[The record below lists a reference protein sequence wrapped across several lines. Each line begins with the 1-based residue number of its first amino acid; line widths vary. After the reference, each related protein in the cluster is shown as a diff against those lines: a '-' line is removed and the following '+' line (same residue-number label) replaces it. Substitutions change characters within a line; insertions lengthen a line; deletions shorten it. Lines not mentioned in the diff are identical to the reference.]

1 MYCSQHFQGRK
12 LTAAITQ
19 STALTIALCCAIPA
33 QSFAAEEQ
41 IEEVVVTGSFIQ
53 RPADRPQPVTVIDN
67 TQIQLEQKSS
77 ISEIFKTLPQV
88 AGSVST
94 INTSEGGNS
103 PTNTINLRGLGERA
117 TLVLMNG
124 LRQTIDGGTNGGV
137 SAVDIDNLAPSIMIE
152 RIEILTDGASALYGS
167 DAVAGVVNF
176 ITRNDFDGFE
186 TRVNLQKIQDVETNT
201 PDMQFGLIA
210 GAQGENG
217 GIVAGF
223 EVAKTETLLVED
235 RYEDS
240 RLLATLQS
248 GFANPGSFT
257 PGLTGSIVAG
267 RRPDPLCGDSSLGS
281 GLIPGFV
288 VGSQCMIANSLGRT
302 LQPESERYNGLAVIT
317 HNFDNAVSAQF
328 EVGYAHTEYNIDFG
342 YVTPLLFPLP
352 EVPANNPGVI
362 AANAADPS
370 WAIQPY
376 RWWGRPL
383 SPPDGKPTVHTSQQD
398 TYRVT
403 GTLDGPIGDSGWSWT
418 ARGTISHNKSF
429 FDSNDALNSRLLNAL
444 QGYGGPSC
452 GQTPASDPDGE
463 FQGVGN
469 CLWFNPFANHSLAA
483 PGDPEYNDPALL
495 EYMIGSR
502 ILTGTAELRTLEA
515 IVTGDLFDLP
525 GGTTGVAFGVQTR
538 EQQYGQDWD
547 DITNAGFNGTTG
559 FRFNQDALPDFAG
572 TRKVD
577 AYFGELV
584 MYPTDE
590 LEVQL
595 ALRYEDYGE
604 VDSTDPKIGLLWT
617 PRQGLFFRMSAGTS
631 FRQPGE
637 VQLFGVG
644 SGGAS
649 TRTIGGDIIQARGVV
664 RGDTGLAPEESENW
678 TVGMTWDITENLT
691 FDLNYWNVEFSNLIV
706 QEGGDII
713 LLDDMADGFITD
725 PRLVLRPREG
735 RSNEVCEVTGRW
747 DGVNTATRPD
757 DCLTGFDFQTFV
769 VSYVNQDF
777 QNTSGLD
784 FTAQYDFEAFGSE
797 WSTRLVG
804 TWTHEYDVFSTGQQF
819 DGVGQY
825 NSTNFGVPNAELRAN
840 LSLDWRQGDHYA
852 RAAWRHISGLTEDD
866 PTLTLSEE
874 GDFDTLD
881 LLFGTKLWNGIDVT
895 ASIIN
900 VTDEEDPIKQ
910 NALQTTTSAIFDTRG
925 RVFRLG
931 FGWAF
936 E

>member
-1 MYCSQHFQGRK
+1 MHRTDQFNGRK
-12 LTAAITQ
+12 LTIA
-19 STALTIALCCAIPA
+19 IALCCTSSVTPA
-33 QSFAAEEQ
+33 LFAAEGP
-41 IEEVVVTGSFIQ
+41 IEEVTVTGSFIQ

-124 LRQTIDGGTNGGV
+124 RRQTIDGGTNGGV
-137 SAVDIDNLAPSIMIE
+137 SAVDIDNLSPSIMIE
-152 RIEILTDGASALYGS
+152 RIEVLTDGASALYGS

-176 ITRNDFDGFE
+176 ITRNNFEGFE
-186 TRVNLQKIQDVETNT
+186 TQVNLQKIQDVDTNT
-201 PDMQFGLIA
+201 PDMQFSMLA
-210 GAQGENG
+210 GVQGDSG

-223 EVAKTETLLVED
+223 EVAKTETLHVED
-235 RYEDS
+235 RYDDP

-288 VGSQCMIANSLGRT
+288 VGSQCLIANSLGRT

-317 HNFDNAVSAQF
+317 QEFGNDITAQF

-362 AANAADPS
+362 AANAANPS

-383 SPPDGKPTVHTSQQD
+383 SPADGQPTVHKSQQD
-398 TYRVT
+398 TYRLT
-403 GTLDGPIGDSGWSWT
+403 GTLDGPIGDTSWNWAAT
-418 ARGTISHNKSF
+418 GTLSRNKSF
-429 FDSNDALNSRLLNAL
+429 FDSNDALNDRLLNAL
-444 QGYGGPSC
+444 QGYGGAGC
-452 GQTPASDPDGE
+452 RQTPASDPTGQ
-463 FQGVGN
+463 FQGTGN

-502 ILTGTAELRTLEA
+502 LLTGTAELRTLEA
-515 IVTGDLFDLP
+515 VVTGDLFEMA
-525 GGTTGVAFGVQTR
+525 GGTTGIALGVQTR

-559 FRFNQDALPDFAG
+559 FRFNQDALPDFDG

-577 AYFGELV
+577 AFFGEVV
-584 MYPTDE
+584 MYPTED

-595 ALRYEDYGE
+595 AVRYEDYGE

-617 PRQGLFFRMSAGTS
+617 PRDDLFVRFSAGTS

-664 RGDTGLAPEESENW
+664 RGDPNLQPEESDNW
-678 TVGMTWDITENLT
+678 TAGVTWDITDNLT
-691 FDLNYWNVEFSNLIV
+691 VDLNYWNVEFSNLIV
-706 QEGGDII
+706 QEGGEII

-725 PRLVLRPREG
+725 PRLVLRAREG
-735 RSNEVCEVTGRW
+735 RTNEVCEVTGRW
-747 DGVNTATRPD
+747 DGVSTATRPD

-769 VSYVNQDF
+769 VSYINQDF
-777 QNTSGLD
+777 QNTSGVD
-784 FTAQYDFEAFGSE
+784 FTAQYDFEALGSE
-797 WSTRLVG
+797 WTARLVG
-804 TWTHEYDVFSTGQQF
+804 SWTKEYDVFSTGQRF

-825 NSTNFGVPNAELRAN
+825 NSTNFGVPNAEWRGN
-840 LSLDWRQGDHYA
+840 LSLGWTRGDHFA
-852 RAAWRHISGLTEDD
+852 RATWRHVSGLTEDNT
-866 PTLTLSEE
+866 TLTLTEE
-874 GDFDTLD
+874 GDFNTLD
-881 LLFGTKLWNGIDVT
+881 LVFGTTLPWAGINVT
-895 ASIIN
+895 ASVIN
-900 VTDEEDPIKQ
+900 AFDEEDPTKQ
-910 NALQTTTSAIFDTRG
+910 NALQTTTSAIFDVRG

-936 E
+936 Q